1 MNNILNE
8 LPNLY
13 DQIIALQN
21 ILVSRATGGD
31 SKDQDYIILRKTV
44 LESKHSRLVPSFVRQ
59 NRDLNQF
66 WQFIKYEYET
76 YAERRNFISKE
87 FHSILDAAEF
97 EGSGMNPNLH
107 ESIEKIDSDYIDNM
121 WKKAIERKIHDPDGA
136 VTLSR
141 SLIESVCKHILD
153 HEGEQ
158 YNKNSDLSELY
169 KKVAKL
175 LNMSASQ
182 YENHSIF
189 KQILGGCSG
198 IVSGLGQL
206 RNNVSDAHGQGV
218 VNFRPEPRH
227 AELAVNLAGT
237 MSHFLLSSYHES
249 YKKINNTLKYTNI
262 TD

>member
-31 SKDQDYIILRKTV
+31 SKDQDYIILRKIV
-44 LESKHSRLVPSFVRQ
+44 LESKHSSLVPSFVRQ

-66 WQFIKYEYET
+66 WQFIRYEYET

-121 WKKAIERKIHDPDGA
+121 WKKAIERKAHDPDGA
-136 VTLSR
+136 ITLSR

-153 HEGEQ
+153 HESEP

-169 KKVAKL
+169 KKVAEILK
-175 LNMSASQ
+175 MSASQ
-182 YENHSIF
+182 YEKDSIF

-198 IVSGLGQL
+198 VVSGLGQL
-206 RNNVSDAHGQGV
+206 RNNVSDAHGQGL

-249 YKKINNTLKYTNI
+249 YKNN
-262 TD
+262 